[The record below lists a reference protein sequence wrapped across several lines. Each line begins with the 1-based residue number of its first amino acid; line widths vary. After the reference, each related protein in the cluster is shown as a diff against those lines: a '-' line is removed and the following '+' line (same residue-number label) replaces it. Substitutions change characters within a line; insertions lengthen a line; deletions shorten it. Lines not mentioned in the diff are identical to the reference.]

1 MRRLFTIIMR
11 CVAVFVAN
19 ALSVIGAGAIA
30 GVDILQ
36 SCLIAGL
43 SGVATVVGGLAR
55 AYLVDG
61 ELSKEDV
68 NKVFASAPKG
78 KKGVTNTQTVSG
90 GNDVRFRMSKL
101 RL

>member
-1 MRRLFTIIMR
+1 MKRLGTIIMR
-11 CVAVFVAN
+11 CFAVFVAN

-30 GVDILQ
+30 GIDILQ

-68 NKVFASAPKG
+68 NKVFGNAPTG
-78 KKGVTNTQTVSG
+78 KRNGTSTQTV
-90 GNDVRFRMSKL
+90 
-101 RL
+101 

>member
-1 MRRLFTIIMR
+1 MKRLGTIIMR
-11 CVAVFVAN
+11 CFAVFVAN

-36 SCLIAGL
+36 SCTIAGL
-43 SGVATVVGGLAR
+43 AGVATVVGGLAR

-68 NKVFASAPKG
+68 NKVFQSAPTG
-78 KKGVTNTQTVSG
+78 KKGGTVSQTV
-90 GNDVRFRMSKL
+90 
-101 RL
+101 

>member
-1 MRRLFTIIMR
+1 MKRLGTILMR
-11 CVAVFVAN
+11 CIAVFVAN

-30 GVDILQ
+30 GIDILQ

-68 NKVFASAPKG
+68 NKVFGSAPTG
-78 KKGVTNTQTVSG
+78 KRGGTSAQTV
-90 GNDVRFRMSKL
+90 
-101 RL
+101 

>member
-1 MRRLFTIIMR
+1 MKRLGTIIMR
-11 CVAVFVAN
+11 CFAVFVAN

-30 GVDILQ
+30 GIDILQ

-68 NKVFASAPKG
+68 NKVFANAPSG
-78 KKGVTNTQTVSG
+78 KKNGTSAQTV
-90 GNDVRFRMSKL
+90 
-101 RL
+101 

>member
-1 MRRLFTIIMR
+1 MKRIASIFMRY
-11 CVAVFVAN
+11 VAVFVAN

-43 SGVATVVGGLAR
+43 SGVATGVGGLAC
-55 AYLVDG
+55 ADLVAG

-68 NKVFASAPKG
+68 NKVFASAPSG
-78 KKGVTNTQTVSG
+78 KKGGTNTQTV
-90 GNDVRFRMSKL
+90 
-101 RL
+101 

>member
-1 MRRLFTIIMR
+1 MRRLATIVMR
-11 CVAVFVAN
+11 CIAVFVAN

-55 AYLVDG
+55 ASLVDG

-68 NKVFASAPKG
+68 NKVFASAPTG
-78 KKGVTNTQTVSG
+78 KKGGTNTQTV
-90 GNDVRFRMSKL
+90 
-101 RL
+101 

>member
-55 AYLVDG
+55 A
-61 ELSKEDV
+61 
-68 NKVFASAPKG
+68 
-78 KKGVTNTQTVSG
+78 
-90 GNDVRFRMSKL
+90 
-101 RL
+101 

>member
-1 MRRLFTIIMR
+1 MR

-68 NKVFASAPKG
+68 NKVFATAPTG
-78 KKGVTNTQTVSG
+78 KKGGTTTQTV
-90 GNDVRFRMSKL
+90 
-101 RL
+101 

>member
-1 MRRLFTIIMR
+1 MRRLGTIIMR
-11 CVAVFVAN
+11 CLPGFVAN

-36 SCLIAGL
+36 SCTIAGL
-43 SGVATVVGGLAR
+43 AGVATVVGGLAR

-68 NKVFASAPKG
+68 NKVFQSAPTG
-78 KKGVTNTQTVSG
+78 KKGGV
-90 GNDVRFRMSKL
+90 VREQV
-101 RL
+101 

>member
-1 MRRLFTIIMR
+1 MRRLGTIIMR
-11 CVAVFVAN
+11 CFAVFVAN

-36 SCLIAGL
+36 SCTIAGL
-43 SGVATVVGGLAR
+43 ACVATVVGGLAR

-68 NKVFASAPKG
+68 NKVFQSAPTG
-78 KKGVTNTQTVSG
+78 KKGGV
-90 GNDVRFRMSKL
+90 VREQV
-101 RL
+101 

>member
-1 MRRLFTIIMR
+1 MKRLLTIIMR

-36 SCLIAGL
+36 SCLIAGF
-43 SGVATVVGGLAR
+43 SGVSTVVGGLAR

-68 NKVFASAPKG
+68 NKVFASAPTG
-78 KKGVTNTQTVSG
+78 KKGGTNTQRV
-90 GNDVRFRMSKL
+90 
-101 RL
+101 